1 MTYND
6 VRALLERLGIEK
18 HIRAEITASVG
29 LTDVINEDRMMKLER
44 KGLLTKNIWQ
54 VWPMKMPR
62 SYHKK

>member
-29 LTDVINEDRMMKLER
+29 LTDVINEDRMMKL
-44 KGLLTKNIWQ
+44 
-54 VWPMKMPR
+54 
-62 SYHKK
+62 